1 MSEPVKVAG
10 ICMSGLGAI
19 AFGAL
24 GLMEL
29 CYSFAGVF
37 GAGLFQVHIADV
49 CQRTEPGEDVGKLFF
64 SIGLVVGRQSG
75 G

>member
-37 GAGLFQVHIADV
+37 GALLGFPIA
-49 CQRTEPGEDVGKLFF
+49 
-64 SIGLVVGRQSG
+64 GRG
-75 G
+75 IAKMIK